1 MVFLRLVRIPLTVCR
16 HCYSSCTFSKMPGVP
31 GEAEEAD
38 IAKEVSELE
47 ADFKDVLGELDDQAN
62 TGDEE
67 DDQKIDED
75 LGEDKELIAELEA
88 DENNVV

>member
-1 MVFLRLVRIPLTVCR
+1 MKLKRLMLPKKLVNWRLT
-16 HCYSSCTFSKMPGVP
+16 SKMYW
-31 GEAEEAD
+31 ESWM
-38 IAKEVSELE
+38 IR
-47 ADFKDVLGELDDQAN
+47 Q
-62 TGDEE
+62 TQ

>member
-1 MVFLRLVRIPLTVCR
+1 MVRIPLTVCR

>member
-1 MVFLRLVRIPLTVCR
+1 M
-16 HCYSSCTFSKMPGVP
+16 
-31 GEAEEAD
+31 
-38 IAKEVSELE
+38 SELE